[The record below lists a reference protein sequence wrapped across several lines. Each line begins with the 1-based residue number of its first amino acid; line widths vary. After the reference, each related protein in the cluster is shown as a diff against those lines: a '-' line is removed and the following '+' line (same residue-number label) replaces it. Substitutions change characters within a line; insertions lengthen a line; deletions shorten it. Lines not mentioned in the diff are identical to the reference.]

1 MMMKNRDL
9 AYCGLFGAAA
19 LLLPVLFHL
28 VHLGHIFMP
37 MYLPLVTLAFFVR
50 PGMSALTALV
60 VPLLS
65 GAVTGMPPFYPPVAP
80 VMSVELALMALI
92 IGFLRF
98 LLPRTKVLIVLIPVL
113 VIGRVASAGLMYLIA
128 RFMELPAKFIAGI
141 SFLSGWPG
149 IILMIVVVPAIVRLS
164 NNQVQILETS
174 KPNER

>member
-1 MMMKNRDL
+1 MRNREL

-37 MYLPLVTLAFFVR
+37 MYLPLVALAFFVR
-50 PGMSALTALV
+50 PGMSSLTALV

-80 VMSVELALMALI
+80 VMSAELALMALI
-92 IGFLRF
+92 IGVLRF
-98 LLPRTKVLIVLIPVL
+98 LLPRAPVLMVLIPVL
-113 VIGRVASAGLMYLIA
+113 VIGRIAGAVLMYLA
-128 RFMELPAKFIAGI
+128 ALLMGLPATFIAGI

-149 IILMIVVVPAIVRLS
+149 IILMIVAIPAIVRLS
-164 NNQVQILETS
+164 KDRLHTTRETQ
-174 KPNER
+174 PNAK